1 MRLGYALL
9 KVTDEDGAAQT
20 ARLLKAGCD
29 RVYVEKSFRQ
39 PRLVTLLGDIKSGD
53 VLVVDDLSRLAPTP
67 GKLSMVLGSLR
78 ILDAGLVSIADEID
92 TVDWLPNQAARVFE
106 AFDRLDHVRKAN
118 NDDFD
123 DKQVAAARVML
134 SSQTMS
140 VAEVAA
146 QLGVKE
152 NVLLQK
158 LGANWLVAQVLISSL
173 HLL

>member
-1 MRLGYALL
+1 M
-9 KVTDEDGAAQT
+9 TDEDGAAQT

-29 RVYVEKSFRQ
+29 RVYLERSFRQ
-39 PRLVTLLGDIKSGD
+39 PHLVTLLGTIKSGD

-78 ILDAGLVSIADEID
+78 ILDAGLVSIADKID

-106 AFDRLDHVRKAN
+106 AFDRLDHPRKAD
-118 NDDFD
+118 NDDLD
-123 DKQVAAARVML
+123 NKQIAAARLML

-140 VAEVAA
+140 VPEVAA

-152 NVLLQK
+152 SVLLQK